1 MAHYLVTGGCG
12 FIGSHLV
19 EALRAAGDGVRVLD
33 DLSTGRRDNLPAGVE
48 LVVGDVAD
56 GDLVRQSLDGLDGCF
71 HLAAVA
77 SVQRGNEAWLETH
90 RTNLTGS
97 VAVFEAARGHAAGD
111 RERFLW
117 DLEKARLCVD
127 AGRADLGMPLL
138 LHLDKLARNA
148 SLDSWEPVI
157 CIDLTILL
165 LRGDAQQGPG
175 GDPERAALRNDWETR
190 LARLDMRA
198 AVELVKP
205 PAEAGGT

>member
-1 MAHYLVTGGCG
+1 MTTAWDQPWSRLAYPRIPSATRSVKPAPGRPTTTAP
-12 FIGSHLV
+12 GSARWL
-19 EALRAAGDGVRVLD
+19 LD
-33 DLSTGRRDNLPAGVE
+33 LTLQG
-48 LVVGDVAD
+48 
-56 GDLVRQSLDGLDGCF
+56 GDLGGDLDSARSEARG
-71 HLAAVA
+71 LAAKGKLGDA
-77 SVQRGNEAWLETH
+77 A
-90 RTNLTGS
+90 
-97 VAVFEAARGHAAGD
+97 AVFEAARGHAAGD

-157 CIDLTILL
+157 CIDLTVLL

-175 GDPERAALRNDWETR
+175 GDPERAALRKDWETR